1 MKEPTIPG
9 GGWDAPGDGG
19 ILIRPGNCFRVI

>member
-19 ILIRPGNCFRVI
+19 ILIRPGSGGSGV